1 MDNSLHIND
10 TLGQIMKLI
19 DFEINEKIAT
29 ITLKNGKVNAI
40 SQQIITEINTALDQ
54 AESAGAV
61 VIITGRE
68 GMFSGGY
75 DLVTMKES
83 PASAIAL
90 VTAGSTLARRMLS
103 FPLPI
108 IAACSGHAIA
118 KGAFLLLSCD
128 VRIGSKGPFKIGL
141 NEVAIGMT
149 MHQAGIE
156 LARNRIP
163 SNYLTRSVITAELF
177 DPETAVTAGFLDTVV
192 AHEQLMTTAMA
203 TAKQLLTL
211 NMAAHHGTKLKER
224 KEILSALD
232 AAIAADSTMTIAL

>member
-1 MDNSLHIND
+1 ME
-10 TLGQIMKLI
+10 LI
-19 DFEINEKIAT
+19 DFEINEKIAI

-40 SQQIITEINTALDQ
+40 SHQVITEINDALDQ

-83 PASAIAL
+83 STSAVTL
-90 VTAGSTLARRMLS
+90 VTAGSKLAHRMLS

-108 IAACSGHAIA
+108 IGACSGHAIA

-141 NEVAIGMT
+141 NEVAIGMS

-177 DPETAVTAGFLDTVV
+177 DPETAVMAGFLDTVV
-192 AHEQLMTTAMA
+192 THEQLMTTAMA
-203 TAKQLLTL
+203 TAQQLLTL
-211 NMAAHHGTKLKER
+211 NMTAHYNTKLKER
-224 KEILSALD
+224 NEILAALD
-232 AAIAADSTMTIAL
+232 AAITVDSAMTITI